1 MSGYEHCMRH
11 QRDEDRTRLRIFFYL
26 QLLDALTTLVGM
38 RLGLGEASPVV
49 RWLMAG
55 SPVMGLLISKAIAFA
70 LCGICF
76 LVRPPPSGWV
86 DQSVVC
92 GAGDLESGVDVE
104 MIFTPALLWAG
115 DVMRLWHAL
124 GVRHS
129 ERRPYRSQARTNAE
143 GITWHGV
150 GRSPPCPAI
159 ME

>member
-70 LCGICF
+70 LCGICYWSGHRRVVGWINLWYAA
-76 LVRPPPSGWV
+76 LVIWNLALMM
-86 DQSVVC
+86 VV
-92 GAGDLESGVDVE
+92 LK
-104 MIFTPALLWAG
+104 
-115 DVMRLWHAL
+115 
-124 GVRHS
+124 
-129 ERRPYRSQARTNAE
+129 
-143 GITWHGV
+143 
-150 GRSPPCPAI
+150 
-159 ME
+159 